1 MVRILTTLSVWLML
15 PLEVIAQSQF
25 PAPLQTQLKDQLPN
39 NSAGYS
45 GDVIP
50 EGYFIKLIILI
61 VVIVALWIFSKRLP
75 KLIKPTTAGSLIDI
89 VSTRSIGTR
98 EKLVIVHA
106 LDQELLLAVTTSTI
120 NTLARRD
127 LTTDF
132 KQQLQSAIDDDAD
145 TSTVTPLNQTVDPT

>member
-39 NSAGYS
+39 NSADYS